1 MGPPALHKVIYPVAQ
16 LERVTR
22 PDVEKHAD
30 TETLVDQ
37 KLFLL
42 TFLRH
47 SS

>member
-1 MGPPALHKVIYPVAQ
+1 MGPPALHEVIYPVTQ

-30 TETLVDQ
+30 IETLVDQ